1 MTVLAAVT
9 APIGSRT
16 QFVRLPGGGYAYE
29 LIDEAVRIEL
39 RYLRRE
45 YGHLKAEVDV
55 QCLWAEVRRHNGSLS
70 CADLDLSS
78 QTARK
83 SLAKYCGERART
95 KPDDFDWAGAIDAA
109 CLETIKAERHG
120 DDPIILDDADD
131 TIEQDHNV
139 FGLEIPTD
147 STSILIAHG
156 GSLKS
161 LILLFVLGNLALAGF
176 KVLYLDWEWT
186 AARHKARKRRMFG
199 TDRIPG
205 LFYLRCQSPLTIE
218 VDRIRRFADT
228 HGVTFFGVDSVGLA
242 ADGKLA
248 DDDTAIRF
256 HRALGSLP
264 GGKLCA
270 AHVPKSSLTPEANQ
284 TDPRAFGSV
293 FFENLSR
300 MTWTVRKQA
309 DGSPHIATVGLFPGK
324 QTEGARKPVV
334 GWAFDFSADQ
344 IQVQR
349 SDLTNVEGLAERLPI
364 RTRIEAA
371 LTRGPMTYAAL
382 ADELNAKVN
391 SVEAAVRRSPEKF
404 TVVSG
409 QPDGIQRIAL
419 KSLRVA

>member
-1 MTVLAAVT
+1 M
-9 APIGSRT
+9 
-16 QFVRLPGGGYAYE
+16 
-29 LIDEAVRIEL
+29 
-39 RYLRRE
+39 
-45 YGHLKAEVDV
+45 
-55 QCLWAEVRRHNGSLS
+55 
-70 CADLDLSS
+70 
-78 QTARK
+78 
-83 SLAKYCGERART
+83 
-95 KPDDFDWAGAIDAA
+95 
-109 CLETIKAERHG
+109 
-120 DDPIILDDADD
+120 LDDADD

-161 LILLFVLGNLALAGF
+161 LILLFVLGNLALAGIPT
-176 KVLYLDWEWT
+176 LYLDWEWT
-186 AARHKARKRRMFG
+186 AARHKGRKRRMFG

-205 LFYLRCQSPLTIE
+205 LYYLRCQSPLTIE
-218 VDRIRRFADT
+218 VDRIRRFADK
-228 HGVTFFGVDSVGLA
+228 HGIAFFGVDSVGLA

-270 AHVPKSSLTPEANQ
+270 AHVPKASLTPEANQ

-309 DGSPHIATVGLFPGK
+309 EGSPNIATVGLFPGK
-324 QTEGARKPVV
+324 QTEGDRKPPI
-334 GWAFDFSADQ
+334 GWAFDFGADQ

-349 SDLTNVEGLAERLPI
+349 ADLANVEGLAERLPF
-364 RTRIEAA
+364 RTRIEAV
-371 LTRGPMTYAAL
+371 LKGGPMTYAAI
-382 ADELNAKVN
+382 AEELGAKVGT
-391 SVEAAVRRSPEKF
+391 VIKTVGRHTGKF
-404 TVVSG
+404 VVLSG

-419 KSLRVA
+419 RSLRVA